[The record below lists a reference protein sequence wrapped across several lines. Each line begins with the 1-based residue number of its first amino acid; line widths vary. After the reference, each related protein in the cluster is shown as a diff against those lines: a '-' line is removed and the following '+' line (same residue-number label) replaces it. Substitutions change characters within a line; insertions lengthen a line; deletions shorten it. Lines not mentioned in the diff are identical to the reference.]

1 MHDVLSRLTIDFKIR
16 DSPAYTIQGVTSQS
30 PFRSNGFWIRFQC
43 VLSSTYMFILCTPQ
57 PILAVSFSLARGFY
71 LSSSCFFFFSCL
83 SFIEITRFAELT
95 RDSFKLFN
103 TEFLTSSNVLYLLII
118 LSVFICLQAG
128 LSWSLS
134 YCNSLVLNFFH
145 FHDFNLSL
153 HMTVR
158 SPQSRRL
165 SIILSGNL
173 HI

>member
-1 MHDVLSRLTIDFKIR
+1 M
-16 DSPAYTIQGVTSQS
+16 
-30 PFRSNGFWIRFQC
+30 C
-43 VLSSTYMFILCTPQ
+43 VIIHIYVYI
-57 PILAVSFSLARGFY
+57 VHSLANSCCFLFISSRI
-71 LSSSCFFFFSCL
+71 LSLIQLFFFFSCL